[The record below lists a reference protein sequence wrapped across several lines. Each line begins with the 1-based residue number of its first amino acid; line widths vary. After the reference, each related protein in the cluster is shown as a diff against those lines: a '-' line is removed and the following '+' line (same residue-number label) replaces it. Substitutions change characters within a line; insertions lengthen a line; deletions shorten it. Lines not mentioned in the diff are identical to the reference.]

1 MIKSE
6 NKDLSI
12 HSFCKIYYVS
22 LFNFDIMKALSII
35 FYTIGAGLLV
45 ASCFTTG
52 MAVTWWLGG
61 AAIVLLIIGCIL
73 QFSVKKHEMDT
84 LINDERHAHFNS

>member
-1 MIKSE
+1 
-6 NKDLSI
+6 
-12 HSFCKIYYVS
+12 
-22 LFNFDIMKALSII
+22 MKTLSII
-35 FYTIGAGLLV
+35 FYAIGAGLLV

-61 AAIVLLIIGCIL
+61 AAIILIIIGCIL
-73 QFSVKKHEMDT
+73 QFSVKKQQVDE